1 MSLAEKKSK
10 KEAGKG
16 GGNAKGYRAAYR
28 AFKEGRGRRPT
39 AFMYCISDKK
49 AQKIRSEIDP
59 LFSL

>member
-1 MSLAEKKSK
+1 MSVAEKKGK
-10 KEAGKG
+10 KEADKG
-16 GGNAKGYRAAYR
+16 GGNAKGYR

-59 LFSL
+59 LFSK